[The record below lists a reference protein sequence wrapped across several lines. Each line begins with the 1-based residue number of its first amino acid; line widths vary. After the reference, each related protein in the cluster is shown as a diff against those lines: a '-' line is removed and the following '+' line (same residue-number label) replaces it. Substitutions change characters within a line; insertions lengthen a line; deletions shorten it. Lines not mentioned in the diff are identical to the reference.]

1 MTKARGLILGLF
13 VAAASLAAVSAW
25 PVSSASAQNPTR
37 TQSSLSPTSPRRV
50 GGITISPA
58 FQEIIVSDTSPAVT
72 YNFSVTNNTS
82 EPYELSLSAVDFG
95 TLDESGGVLFLS
107 QTQKSINYRYGLAR
121 YVTLERDR
129 LVVEPKKTEKVLLT
143 INNKESLTPG
153 GHYGA
158 ILVTPTDS
166 GERPTKVQIN
176 QVLSSLLFVK
186 KQGGEIYNLS
196 LRDYDVKTR
205 LFTAPSAVNLRFQN
219 SGNVHVVPR
228 GVVTLTDPM
237 GRLVKK
243 GFINTGSAM
252 VLPETFRRVAV
263 TLDPIATAW
272 MPGRYTA
279 SISYRYDG
287 EADTQT
293 RTVSFLYINGWY
305 LIAAVLILAMLIL
318 TVVNQRLRKLAVRII
333 KPLVNFSGRLFRRS

>member
-1 MTKARGLILGLF
+1 MLMVSLF
-13 VAAASLAAVSAW
+13 VAAVLSALLFVWPAA
-25 PVSSASAQNPTR
+25 PLSAQSQPAAKTRQSPNPAP
-37 TQSSLSPTSPRRV
+37 SSRRI

-58 FQEIIVSDTSPAVT
+58 FQEIVVSDSTPAAT
-72 YNFSVTNNTS
+72 YTFSVTNNTS

-107 QTQKSINYRYGLAR
+107 QTQKSINYRYGLAQ

-129 LVVEPKKTEKVLLT
+129 IVVEPSKTEKVPLT
-143 INNKESLTPG
+143 ITNKESLTPG

-158 ILVTPTDS
+158 ILVTPTTS

-205 LFTAPSAVNLRFQN
+205 LFTAPETVNLRFQN

-228 GVVTLTDPM
+228 GVVTMTDPM

-263 TLDPIATAW
+263 TLEPVATAW

-287 EADTQT
+287 SADARV

-305 LIAAVLILAMLIL
+305 LIVTVALLAAISA
-318 TVVNQRLRKLAVRII
+318 A
-333 KPLVNFSGRLFRRS
+333 LVNRQSRNLLIRALKLPVFLARKFIRR